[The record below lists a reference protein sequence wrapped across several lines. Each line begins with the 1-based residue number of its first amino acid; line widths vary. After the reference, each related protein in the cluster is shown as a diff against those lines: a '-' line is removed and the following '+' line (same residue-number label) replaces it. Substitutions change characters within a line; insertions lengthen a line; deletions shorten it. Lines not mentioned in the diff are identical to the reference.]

1 MLRKIII
8 LTAILGLSAGCQS
21 HAQHEKA
28 AKQRWAKARASIKL
42 TMAEQQYNNGEYD
55 KALASIYECIG
66 SDPCEPK
73 ARLLLGKLMLS
84 QDNLQGAEEQLRLC
98 VQSDASLDEGWYWLG
113 FALQRQERL
122 KEALQHYN
130 KALSLAPTRTEYILS
145 AADAEAAQGNTGKAV
160 ELLGQKMEAMPQ
172 NVELKVAAADLT
184 FRAGR
189 NEEAIELYKKAMI
202 INSEDDTVAEALGY
216 CYLFSDRHAEAAEI
230 FNRLAERCLDSQKR
244 KLYLEI
250 AGLSN
255 MKSAQYDRAST
266 CYQKLSKEE
275 RKNAEVWVKAGQASL
290 GAGDAKRA
298 IMCGQKALSLRPDYP
313 DAIAV
318 IGCAQYLQGDYSA
331 AIKSFEKTE
340 SDSRHCGFSWL
351 MRARC
356 YERLGAKEA
365 AEQAYK
371 KGAEI
376 SPDSKLVK
384 LLAMEKE
391 ER

>member
-8 LTAILGLSAGCQS
+8 LAAVLSVSAGCQS
-21 HAQHEKA
+21 HAQQEKA

-42 TMAEQQYNNGEYD
+42 TMAEQQYNKGEYD
-55 KALASIYECIG
+55 KAQASIYECIG
-66 SDPCEPK
+66 TDPCEPK
-73 ARLLLGKLMLS
+73 ARLLLGKLLLGQEKL
-84 QDNLQGAEEQLRLC
+84 QDAENQLRLC
-98 VQSDASLDEGWYWLG
+98 VQLDSSLDEGWYWLG
-113 FALQRQERL
+113 FALQRQGRL
-122 KEALQHYN
+122 KEACQHYN
-130 KALSLAPTRTEYILS
+130 KALASAPTRTEYILG
-145 AADAEAAQGNTGKAV
+145 AADAESAQGNINKAV

-172 NVELKVAAADLT
+172 NIELKVAAADLM

-202 INSEDDTVAEALGY
+202 INDEDDTVAEALGY
-216 CYLFSDRHAEAAEI
+216 CYLFSDRHAEAAET

-244 KLYLEI
+244 KLYLEL
-250 AGLSN
+250 AGLCS
-255 MKSAQYDRAST
+255 MKSAQYDRAAT
-266 CYQKLSKEE
+266 CYEKLSAEE

-290 GAGDAKRA
+290 GAGDTKRA
-298 IMCGQKALSLRPDYP
+298 IMCGQKALALRPDYP

-318 IGCAQYLQGDYSA
+318 IGCAQYIQGDYSA

-356 YERLGAKEA
+356 YERLGAKQA
-365 AEQAYK
+365 AEEAYK
-371 KGAEI
+371 KAAEI

-384 LLAMEKE
+384 LLAMKKE
-391 ER
+391 EQ